1 MQNLA
6 TQLDTLTLKRLEP
19 LNALDERQL
28 SQITNYAVVHRLQP
42 SESLLLS
49 DAERESGKYVDY
61 LISGNVE
68 LSSQHTRKQLTTV
81 HQKSTQ
87 PLSNTLS
94 NYCAIT
100 AQTSSVI
107 LRIEKK
113 LLESTLRV
121 HIDQV
126 MDCEELQVEADMHS
140 MSQLLQNRCLLAL
153 PPDNI
158 ETVLAL
164 METVEFSAGDYV
176 INQGDMDTSYYT
188 ILSGRCRVTRRP
200 HDLAREI
207 PLAELGPGAS
217 FGEEALIAGIPRNA
231 NIQMVS
237 DGSLMRLEKKY
248 FIRYVVNP
256 LISQVNYRLLID
268 KLRNGAKLIDVR
280 NSDEFRRN
288 GHGLHIPLPMLR
300 LRLEKLSKGREYIF
314 CCNDGKLS
322 TTAAFLGLQQGF
334 TTAVLKGGLDMVP
347 PEYLRKNPVS
357 IRK

>member
-1 MQNLA
+1 MHNLA
-6 TQLDTLTLKRLEP
+6 SQLDTPTLKRLEP
-19 LNALDERQL
+19 LNALGERQL
-28 SQITNYAVVHRLQP
+28 SHITHYAVVHRLQP
-42 SESLLLS
+42 TESLQLS
-49 DAERESGKYVDY
+49 DSEYESGQYVDY

-68 LSSQHTRKQLTTV
+68 LSQHHTRKQLAAT

-87 PLSNTLS
+87 PLANTLP
-94 NYCAIT
+94 NYRAIT

-107 LRIEKK
+107 LRIEKQ

-121 HIDQV
+121 HFDQV
-126 MDCEELQVEADMHS
+126 IDCEELQVETDMHS

-188 ILSGRCRVTRRP
+188 ILSGHCRVTRRP

-207 PLAELGPGAS
+207 SLAELGPGAS
-217 FGEEALIAGIPRNA
+217 FGEEALIAEMPRNA
-231 NIQMVS
+231 NIQMIT
-237 DGSLMRLEKKY
+237 DGSLMRLEKQY
-248 FIRYVVNP
+248 FLRYVVKP
-256 LISQVNYRLLID
+256 LINHVNYRLLID

-334 TTAVLKGGLDMVP
+334 KTAVLKGGLNMIP
-347 PEYLRKNPVS
+347 PEYLRRNA
-357 IRK
+357 